1 MAKTWLIY
9 NHNTGQQYALKIDPS
24 GAYDGDGAIVWD
36 ERIDGAVINDLGN
49 PISDSTIGQQ
59 VGKWERRTSP
69 SLHLYQLA
77 TVMPAHQAAYENSL
91 IGNYVDMWAVKM
103 KLQDMSELTAVGT
116 AVAATYGTF
125 PRNQIAW
132 EGKHSHVIGGV
143 ISDIIQTHLGYT
155 WSQMVAFYESAISLA
170 NNDEY

>member
-9 NHNTGQQYALKIDPS
+9 NHSTGQQFALKIDPS
-24 GAYDGDGAIVWD
+24 GSYDGSGAIVWD

-49 PISDSTIGQQ
+49 PISDSTIMQQ

-77 TVMPAHQAAYENSL
+77 SVIPAHQSAYESSL
-91 IGNYVDMWAVKM
+91 IGQYVDTWAVKM
-103 KLQDMSELTAVGT
+103 KLQDILQLTAVNT
-116 AVAATYGTF
+116 AVAATYSEF

-132 EGKHSHVIGGV
+132 EQKYKHVIGGV
-143 ISDIIQTHLGYT
+143 ISDIIQTELGYT
-155 WSQMVAFYESAISLA
+155 WSQMVTFYESAISLA